1 MKHKMVALEAH
12 VIILILSVYIF
23 FLWSQCDRSHFC
35 TLSFFFYLCILPEK
49 FHWNWN

>member
-12 VIILILSVYIF
+12 VIILILYIF
-23 FLWSQCDRSHFC
+23 SFYDHSVIALTFA
-35 TLSFFFYLCILPEK
+35 LSFFFYLCILPEK